1 MASNSNKFTRGRFL
15 KALGAFCAYCLTLS
29 NAAGCDLLPRVRPT
43 SGAPRKVIPLPG
55 ITPSP
60 PKGIWAFRSRPDLAP
75 AALEITTREL
85 GASSSSYIFL
95 ALKEGA
101 GEHGPMI
108 LDDEGNLLWY
118 EKYTSARDFK
128 MQYFRG
134 EPVLTWWE
142 GRVYQGHGIGE
153 YVIFDNSYQEIARVR
168 AANGLQGDLHE
179 FLITPED
186 TALLTAY
193 APAKA
198 DLSSIGGAKDGPVW
212 DCVAQE
218 IDIESGE
225 VLFEWHSLDHV
236 KIEESYVYP
245 PKDKDYLYDYFH
257 INSIEV
263 DHDKNLLLSARNTWS
278 VYKIDRKSGELM
290 WRLGGKKSDFSM
302 GKGTRTAFQHDARR
316 HTDGTLSIF
325 DNGAHPIV
333 HDQSR
338 AIVLEVDED
347 KMSANLLRAYTSPER
362 LISTSQGNAQLLAA
376 DKKMFV
382 GWGSQPYITE
392 FSYDGELLLDG
403 HFPADCESYR
413 AFRFEWRGEPKEE
426 PAVVVEHQGG
436 ASDKVKLYASWNGA
450 TEVDSWEVLSG
461 EYPGNLEPLGEAPW
475 SGFETPMVVE
485 SSDTYFAVRAKESG
499 GRILGT
505 SAPLKL

>member
-218 IDIESGE
+218 IDI
-225 VLFEWHSLDHV
+225 
-236 KIEESYVYP
+236 
-245 PKDKDYLYDYFH
+245 
-257 INSIEV
+257 
-263 DHDKNLLLSARNTWS
+263 
-278 VYKIDRKSGELM
+278 
-290 WRLGGKKSDFSM
+290 
-302 GKGTRTAFQHDARR
+302 
-316 HTDGTLSIF
+316 
-325 DNGAHPIV
+325 
-333 HDQSR
+333 
-338 AIVLEVDED
+338 
-347 KMSANLLRAYTSPER
+347 
-362 LISTSQGNAQLLAA
+362 
-376 DKKMFV
+376 
-382 GWGSQPYITE
+382 
-392 FSYDGELLLDG
+392 
-403 HFPADCESYR
+403 
-413 AFRFEWRGEPKEE
+413 
-426 PAVVVEHQGG
+426 
-436 ASDKVKLYASWNGA
+436 
-450 TEVDSWEVLSG
+450 
-461 EYPGNLEPLGEAPW
+461 
-475 SGFETPMVVE
+475 
-485 SSDTYFAVRAKESG
+485 
-499 GRILGT
+499 
-505 SAPLKL
+505 